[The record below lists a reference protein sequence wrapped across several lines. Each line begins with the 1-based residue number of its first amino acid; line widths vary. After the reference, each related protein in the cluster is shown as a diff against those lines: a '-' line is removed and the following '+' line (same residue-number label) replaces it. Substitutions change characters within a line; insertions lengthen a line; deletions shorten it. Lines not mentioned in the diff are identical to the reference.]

1 LRQIDYFSNKRE
13 SIELT
18 AMEYEI
24 KQLDK
29 FKFIEEGDGEP
40 LVLLHGLFGA
50 LSNFKPLIEYFRHHY
65 KVVVPIL
72 PLLEMDI
79 LHTSVGGLA
88 KFVNRFI
95 DAKDFQ
101 GVHLLGNSLGGHVG
115 LVHVL
120 KHPERIKSLILTG
133 SSGLFENGMGDSYPK
148 RGDYEY
154 IKKKTELTF
163 YDPNTA
169 TKELVDEVYGIV
181 NNRLKAIKIIA
192 LAKSAIRNNLGEE
205 LKEVKLPTLLI
216 WGNNDT
222 ITPPFVAKEFNKLIP
237 NSELHFVDKCGHAPM
252 MEVPDEFNAILHK
265 FLKKLNEPATVA

>member
-1 LRQIDYFSNKRE
+1 MS
-13 SIELT
+13 
-18 AMEYEI
+18 YEI
-24 KQLDK
+24 KQQDK
-29 FKFIEEGDGEP
+29 FRYIEEGNGEP

-50 LSNFKPLIEYFRHHY
+50 LSNFQSLIEYFKNY
-65 KVVVPIL
+65 NKVIVPML

-88 KFVNRFI
+88 KFVHRFI
-95 DAKDFQ
+95 EAKQLKD
-101 GVHLLGNSLGGHVG
+101 VHLLGNSLGGHVA
-115 LVHVL
+115 LIHIL
-120 KHPERIKSLILTG
+120 KHPEKIKSLILTG

-154 IKKKTELTF
+154 IKRKTELTF
-163 YDPNTA
+163 YDPEMA
-169 TKELVDEVYGIV
+169 TKELVDEVYSIT
-181 NNRLKAIKIIA
+181 NNRLRVIKIIA

-205 LKEVKLPTLLI
+205 LNQIKQPTLLV

-222 ITPPFVAKEFNKLIP
+222 ITPPFVAREFNRLIP
-237 NSELHFVDKCGHAPM
+237 NSELYFVDKCGHAPM